1 MVRKA
6 LIPIAGLAIRMGPLA
21 QAIPKA
27 MWPVIDG
34 SGKPRPVLHLIIKEA
49 LSAGIEEIGLILSP
63 NHTEIVRQ
71 YFAAARKTGDTDIPQ
86 HIEYIV
92 QAKPEGFGAAVEC
105 GATFIRNEPFMLL
118 LGDHIH
124 IVKAGQPSCAAQ
136 VASVFSIKGGVAMVG
151 MQVVSSEELSRVGVA
166 TGELISNGIYQC
178 TGIVE
183 KPDVNTAKERL
194 VTKGLAKGQFLAH
207 CGIYIFTAE
216 IFECLK
222 RLTKYSYSKHS
233 EVELTDAQVTLL
245 ERHPNDYY
253 LVQID
258 GSVYDTGSPSGYLSA
273 QEVLS
278 LQRGCI

>member
-6 LIPIAGLAIRMGPLA
+6 LIPIAGLATRMGPLG

-34 SGKPRPVLHLIIKEA
+34 CGKPRPVLHLIIKEA

-63 NHTEIVRQ
+63 NHIGIVRQ
-71 YFAAARKTGDTDIPQ
+71 YFDAARKSRDADVP

-92 QAKPEGFGAAVEC
+92 QPKARGFGAAVEC
-105 GATFIRNEPFMLL
+105 GATFVRNEPFMLL

-124 IVKAGQPSCAAQ
+124 IVKAGQPSHAAQ

-151 MQVVSSEELSRVGVA
+151 MQVVSSEEVSRVGVA
-166 TGELISNGIYQC
+166 TGELISNGIYRC
-178 TGIVE
+178 TDIVE
-183 KPDVNTAKERL
+183 KPDANTAKERL
-194 VTKGLAKGQFLAH
+194 TTEGLARGQFLAH

-222 RLTKYSYSKHS
+222 RLTKYSYSEHS

-258 GSVYDTGSPSGYLSA
+258 GSVYDTGSPSGYLYA